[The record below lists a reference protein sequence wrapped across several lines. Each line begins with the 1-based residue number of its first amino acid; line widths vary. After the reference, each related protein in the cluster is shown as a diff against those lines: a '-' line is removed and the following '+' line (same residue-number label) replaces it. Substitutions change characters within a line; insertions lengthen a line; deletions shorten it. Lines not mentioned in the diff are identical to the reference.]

1 MAETS
6 KETQHHRETPP
17 GFDSFEAV
25 FCRPPPALE
34 RILAET
40 RALGFALSSEKQTGA
55 LLRVLAMS
63 KPGSRIL
70 EIGTGTG
77 VGTSWLLDG
86 MDSTSSIVSVDID
99 PELQAVAREAL
110 GPDPRLQLICAD
122 AALFVA
128 QQPPAS
134 FDLIFADAIVG
145 KYECLE
151 ETLRLLRDGGLYIVD
166 DMLPQSNWPENHAF
180 RVSDLLAR
188 FTRRDD
194 LTGVGLAWASGLVLL
209 TRR

>member
-1 MAETS
+1 MAATS
-6 KETQHHRETPP
+6 KEAHHREIPP
-17 GFDSFEAV
+17 GFEIFEAA

-40 RALGFALSSEKQTGA
+40 RALGFALASEKQTGA

-86 MDSTSSIVSVDID
+86 MDSTSSIISVEID
-99 PELQAVAREAL
+99 PKLQAVAREAL
-110 GPDPRLQLICAD
+110 GADPRLQLICAD

-134 FDLIFADAIVG
+134 FDLIFADAIAG

-151 ETLRLLRDGGLYIVD
+151 ETLRLLRHGGLYVVD

-188 FTRRDD
+188 LTRRDD
-194 LTGVGLAWASGLVLL
+194 LTGVGVAWASGLVLL